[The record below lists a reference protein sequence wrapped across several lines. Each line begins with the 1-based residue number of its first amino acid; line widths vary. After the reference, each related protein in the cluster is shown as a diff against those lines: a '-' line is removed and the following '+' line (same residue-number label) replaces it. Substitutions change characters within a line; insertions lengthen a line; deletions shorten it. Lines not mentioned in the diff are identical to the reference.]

1 MNETLPE
8 GIDDSA
14 GGSSPLAGL
23 PEKQSYIG
31 QAWLVILLA
40 FFFGSVLALVHTTL
54 GPKIAENKRN
64 ETFSVIPNL
73 VPGADRDQTQE
84 VVVEGRDGREV
95 RLYKA
100 FAADSTHLGWVIPA
114 RGQGFADV
122 IEVLIGQSADLSRIT
137 GLYVLA
143 QKETPGLGDYIRGED
158 FLQRFEGKPTDTP
171 LVVVKADPRQ
181 ENEILALTGATISS
195 EAVSDIINATIENLQ
210 GRLDAHSGSTAAP
223 EGSDG

>member
-122 IEVLIGQSADLSRIT
+122 IEVLIGQSADLR
-137 GLYVLA
+137 
-143 QKETPGLGDYIRGED
+143 R
-158 FLQRFEGKPTDTP
+158 R
-171 LVVVKADPRQ
+171 RQ
-181 ENEILALTGATISS
+181 GWGTTSGVRTSS
-195 EAVSDIINATIENLQ
+195 
-210 GRLDAHSGSTAAP
+210 SGSKASRP
-223 EGSDG
+223 IRPWS